1 MLRAFRDAPLK
12 RKLMIVVMIAS
23 GTVVVVASLAM
34 AIGEVLSYRRSL
46 YSEISILGEIVGA
59 NTAAAVTF
67 NDRKAAEET
76 LSALRAHPHI
86 LSAYVLS
93 ADDRVFARYTARNA
107 GGGRPEDTRE
117 TLSPTMEETG
127 PGREGTFDL
136 RAVVPI
142 FLDGQKVS
150 TVIITADMKELWAR
164 LTWILVVT
172 GAFVLGSLAV
182 VYLIFSQ
189 LQRLITEPILHLAQT
204 MRVISKEKDYAVRF
218 PKESGGE
225 IGDLIDGFN
234 EMLGQIQ
241 LRDEQLGRHR
251 EELEEKVALRTA
263 ELMEHEERTRI
274 ILSAAGDGILT
285 FDGGGAIESF
295 NPAAEHIF
303 GYASAEVTGKQVAIL
318 TPVEHKHQIRE
329 FVEKYLKVPGPRDSG
344 YRTEAIGL
352 HRDGR
357 RIPLELAIN
366 EFFLHGRQMFAC
378 VLRDITKRKEIEGQ
392 LQKLSQAVEQ
402 SPVSVVITSRDGTIE
417 YVNPRF
423 VEMTGYTLDESV
435 GQNPR
440 ILKTGV
446 HDDDFYENLWKT
458 ILAGNLWQ
466 GEICNRKKNGET
478 YWEHALIAPVRG
490 AKGEITHFVAIK
502 EDITENRRAA
512 EELRTAKEAA
522 EAANHAKSDF
532 LANMSHEL
540 RTPLNSVIGFSG
552 ILKKEFYGKLNEK
565 QSEYVGYIG
574 ESGKHLLGLIN
585 DILDLSKVEAG
596 KMTLEAAPVALTDV
610 IQASVAMLRERAL
623 KNAIGLSVEIG
634 PGLEGTIEADERK
647 VKQILFNLLSN
658 AVKFTPEGGSVTLT
672 ASKEEDAV
680 RICVADTGI
689 GIKPEDMTKLF
700 TEFTQLESTY
710 TKKYDGTGL
719 GLALT
724 KKLVKLHGGRIWVE
738 SEEGKGSRFFFTLPC
753 RPELLSEDVPAP
765 EPASGGSILPENLV
779 LESEAFRGKVRDV
792 LEFHRERGSGFGILR
807 LEFRGC
813 AGPEF
818 LMKAG
823 EVVLENTRKD
833 EVIGH
838 GDRPDCLY
846 VLLMEISG
854 SALGNTAARLV
865 DKLRRRGYE
874 AVQTSVVYPEHGK
887 DADRLLAAFQGNPV
901 SPAPPP
907 GEAAQG
913 G

>member
-34 AIGEVLSYRRSL
+34 AIGEVLSYRKSL
-46 YSEISILGEIVGA
+46 RSEISTLGEIVGA

-150 TVIITADMKELWAR
+150 TVVITADMKELWAR
-164 LTWILVVT
+164 LTEILVVT

-204 MRVISKEKDYAVRF
+204 MHVISKEKDYAVRF

-241 LRDEQLGRHR
+241 LRDKQLGRYR

-263 ELMEHEERTRI
+263 ELMEQEERTRI

-318 TPVEHKHQIRE
+318 TPVEHKYQIRE
-329 FVEKYLKVPGPRDSG
+329 FVEKYLNVPGSRDSG

-352 HRDGR
+352 HSDGR

-392 LQKLSQAVEQ
+392 LLKLSRAVEQ

-423 VEMTGYTLDESV
+423 VEMTGYTLHEAV

-440 ILKTGV
+440 ILKTGA
-446 HDDDFYENLWKT
+446 HDDDFYKNLWNT
-458 ILAGNLWQ
+458 VLAGDLWQ
-466 GEICNRKKNGET
+466 GEFCNRKKNGET
-478 YWEHALIAPVRG
+478 YWEHALVAPVRD
-490 AKGEITHFVAIK
+490 AKGEITHFVSIK
-502 EDITENRRAA
+502 EDITESRRAA
-512 EELRTAKEAA
+512 EELRAAKEAA
-522 EAANHAKSDF
+522 EAANRAKSDF

-552 ILKKEFYGKLNEK
+552 VLVKEFYGKLNEK
-565 QSEYVGYIG
+565 QSEYVRYIG

-596 KMTLEAAPVALTDV
+596 KMKLEAAPVALTDV
-610 IQASVAMLRERAL
+610 IQASVAMLKERAM
-623 KNAIGLSVEIG
+623 KNDIRLSVEIG
-634 PGLEGTIEADERK
+634 PGLEETIEADERK

-658 AVKFTPEGGSVTLT
+658 AVKFTPEGGSVTLA

-680 RICVADTGI
+680 HVCVADTGI
-689 GIKPEDMTKLF
+689 GIKPEDMQKLF

-724 KKLVKLHGGRIWVE
+724 KKLVELHGGRIWVE
-738 SEEGKGSRFFFTLPC
+738 SEEGKGSRFYFTLPC
-753 RPELLSEDVPAP
+753 RPEPFSEDVPPP
-765 EPASGGSILPENLV
+765 EPASGGSIQPENLV
-779 LESEAFRGKVRDV
+779 LEIEAFRGKVRDV
-792 LEFHRERGSGFGILR
+792 LEYHRKRGSGFGILR

-833 EVIGH
+833 EVIGL

-854 SALGNTAARLV
+854 SAMGNTAARLV
-865 DKLRRRGYE
+865 DMLRRRGYE
-874 AVQTSVVYPEHGK
+874 AAQMSVVYPGHGQ
-887 DADRLLAAFQGNPV
+887 DADSLLAAFHGNPV
-901 SPAPPP
+901 SPATPP